1 MITDKQI
8 FDEWKI
14 SQKINR
20 VINKETEKQILKELK
35 EQKQA
40 KETASILSFSDT
52 RSEFE
57 KLSALQKI
65 AYDIEADRKNIEAEA
80 KAEVEYKKK
89 EKALYAAKKR
99 RWLKELEK
107 SKK

>member
-89 EKALYAAKKR
+89 RESSVC
-99 RWLKELEK
+99 
-107 SKK
+107 SKKKKMAKGVREV